1 MAPIPVWSGNL
12 QLSLVLVP
20 VRMFP
25 ATSSEGAIAF
35 RMIHEPSGKP
45 IKYLKGVET
54 EQGFEEVRE
63 EEIIKGYE
71 HTKGHH
77 VLIKPE
83 ELDELKL
90 EAKHTIDM
98 ARFVD
103 RDEIDSRYFEKP
115 YYLLPDGDSAD
126 EGYVVLRD
134 ALAKSKK
141 LAIGQLIMHG
151 REHLVGITAHK
162 KGLMLLILRYQDE
175 LRKSETYF
183 DNIDTKVDDSAVKL
197 AVNLVEQEL
206 GKFEPEK
213 MPNEYARAIT
223 GLSRPRSSS
232 VRRRLRSR
240 LRSARRPRSSTSWT
254 RLRRA
259 CRRRGRRKSKTQCV
273 SGWAN
278 PRRRIKS
285 LLHRHG
291 HGLRHGA
298 RLVAFTG
305 TDKLPAH
312 FAAQAGDVFL
322 ASHFDY
328 DAAIAVED
336 VKLQKL
342 SSALSAFVRCRRVT
356 EISNRNLPNKSV
368 DRVLIMFSHSE
379 MAMGRLYDLPYS
391 VELWDE
397 QDRHVE
403 ELIAVDR

>member
-12 QLSLVLVP
+12 RLSLVLVP

-25 ATSSEGAIAF
+25 ATSNEGAIAF
-35 RMIHEPSGKP
+35 RMIHEPSGQP

-54 EQGFEEVRE
+54 ERGFEEVPE

-77 VLIKPE
+77 ILIKPE

-103 RDEIDSRYFEKP
+103 LDQIDSRYFEKP

-175 LRKSETYF
+175 LRKPEPYF
-183 DNIDTKVDDSAVKL
+183 DTIDTKVDDTVVKL

-213 MPNEYARAIT
+213 MPNEYARAVHELVQAKIERRAPEVEIET
-223 GLSRPRSSS
+223 EKREAPKVINIMDALKKSMQAKGQTKVKDAVSRRMGKEPTQE
-232 VRRRLRSR
+232 
-240 LRSARRPRSSTSWT
+240 SARASKST
-254 RLRRA
+254 
-259 CRRRGRRKSKTQCV
+259 KPKT
-273 SGWAN
+273 
-278 PRRRIKS
+278 
-285 LLHRHG
+285 
-291 HGLRHGA
+291 GA
-298 RLVAFTG
+298 R
-305 TDKLPAH
+305 
-312 FAAQAGDVFL
+312 
-322 ASHFDY
+322 
-328 DAAIAVED
+328 
-336 VKLQKL
+336 
-342 SSALSAFVRCRRVT
+342 R
-356 EISNRNLPNKSV
+356 SV
-368 DRVLIMFSHSE
+368 H
-379 MAMGRLYDLPYS
+379 
-391 VELWDE
+391 
-397 QDRHVE
+397 
-403 ELIAVDR
+403 